1 MTSFFTTPIFFLT
14 PYIFLWS
21 IFNGLL
27 TIALLKLL
35 NIKTSGMTKLATSAT
50 TAIASI
56 LWNWS
61 ITFNQST
68 IYLNVDH
75 PYLRISWADIL
86 NGVCVF
92 AFTSLVLGLW
102 VGCKLCTLLPIRVHA
117 ESVLTTFVEKQLFQ
131 PFFHKQKRT
140 RIIFRKI
147 A

>member
-21 IFNGLL
+21 ILNGLL
-27 TIALLKLL
+27 AIGLLRLL
-35 NIKTSGMTKLATSAT
+35 NIRTSHVTKIVTIST

-61 ITFNQST
+61 IEFNQST

-75 PYLRISWADIL
+75 PFLRISWADAL

-92 AFTSLVLGLW
+92 ALTSLVLGCW
-102 VGCKLCTLLPIRVHA
+102 VEQKSSA
-117 ESVLTTFVEKQLFQ
+117 LTVA
-131 PFFHKQKRT
+131 
-140 RIIFRKI
+140 KI
-147 A
+147 AGIAAILTIFTDTFFF